1 MMKRF
6 QLSAVLIPAL
16 IFIFLAAPVIAQT
29 GNPTLDREGERFSHT
44 IQFDVSGRITID
56 RELGH
61 ACTTG
66 AVKRQTV
73 RGFGDMVRTESVR
86 IAPHIINVD
95 ESTDWTTAEDA
106 IRNLA
111 VSTTIDLC
119 SRAMSTSNQV
129 YDEGDYNIQEN
140 DVIHTYHPLVVDG
153 TISADRATDQVWAFY
168 VSANPGEEGSYHS
181 DFIAAYG
188 PGPYEDMYGEIDE
201 LGEVTFYDDD
211 YRWWFDSSEDDGIDR
226 GDYYV
231 GNYFEIDQYA
241 YTSGGELSRYISMSS
256 PFSGAL
262 LKEELDVIGMAEVRE
277 SFEMDN
283 LEGGPKAI
291 TLAWYDLF

>member
-1 MMKRF
+1 MKK
-6 QLSAVLIPAL
+6 QLQLLALLITVLIVAV
-16 IFIFLAAPVIAQT
+16 LAAPVIAQT

-44 IQFDVSGRITID
+44 IQFKVGGKITID
-56 RELGH
+56 RKLGQ
-61 ACTTG
+61 ACTSG
-66 AVKRQTV
+66 AVKTQAV
-73 RGFGDMVRTESVR
+73 RGYGEMERTESVR
-86 IAPHIINVD
+86 IAPHIINID
-95 ESTDWTTAEDA
+95 EVTDWSTAEDA
-106 IRNLA
+106 VQNLA

-119 SRAMSTSNQV
+119 ARAMSTANQV

-153 TISADRATDQVWAFY
+153 TISADRKTDQIWATF
-168 VSANPGEEGSYHS
+168 VSANPGEEGSHHS

-188 PGPYEDMYGEIDE
+188 PGPYEEMYGEMDE

-241 YTSGGELSRYISMSS
+241 YTSDGELSRYISMSS

-262 LKEELDVIGMAEVRE
+262 LEEELEVTGMAEVRE